1 MEEEAREY
9 KVQWS
14 ESGQAVIFDADTV
27 MRLRKDHRIVGA
39 LEGSHPIKPLQ
50 NLYFGLPLILLPEE
64 TALLVETGVITPD
77 PGISLP
83 WPSTS
88 REKVLFALY
97 KDMHKRGYYITRG
110 LKFGG
115 EYLLYPGK

>member
-1 MEEEAREY
+1 YEI
-9 KVQWS
+9 QWS

-39 LEGSHPIKPLQ
+39 LEGSHPSNPLQ
-50 NLYFGLPLILLPEE
+50 NLYFGLPLVLLPEE
-64 TALLVETGVITPD
+64 TAMLVEMAVIVPD
-77 PGISLP
+77 PKVTLE

-88 REKVLFALY
+88 HEKMLFALF
-97 KDMHKRGYYITRG
+97 KDLHQRGYYITRG